1 MWLLVIRIQLLVGK
15 MIKLLL
21 LSVVEVIQPLATAQL
36 SLVVM
41 VMKRQGRILQ

>member
-1 MWLLVIRIQLLVGK
+1 MWLLVIRIQLVVGK

-21 LSVVEVIQPLATAQL
+21 LSVVEVIQLLATAQL

-41 VMKRQGRILQ
+41 VMKRRGRILQ